1 MHKLLVLVIFIL
13 IAGNSSGQ
21 PLLTLEDAVTLG
33 LQNNFDIRIAR
44 NQQKIAEN
52 NTGKGLAGFL
62 PKVDLNGTISQV
74 DNKQELDLPVVTSNN
89 DINSLNAEVVLN
101 WTLFDGFKMFVNNST
116 FKSQA
121 ELGKMQARD
130 QIENIIVQ
138 ISQAYFNLSQ
148 QDQLYRVALETKQ
161 ISATRLE
168 REKVRNEIGGAS
180 STDLYNAQVSYNND
194 QSSLLTREL
203 TLSTA
208 REQLNILLGRDP
220 ETAYTVTDE
229 IEIPELVYD
238 YEEIKRIALERNSSL
253 EAARLNREIAEKKV
267 KSAYAPFLPKVSLF
281 ARYGYADQTRRS
293 DIGDYPGMDIGTTNK
308 DATIGLNLS
317 YNIFNGSSDKI
328 DLQNARITANNQN
341 LAQRDAQNKL
351 VGSVKEIFDTYRQQ
365 LQIVQLEEA
374 NISAAQ
380 RNMEIQQ
387 ELHELGAA
395 GSLEFRDAQV
405 RFAAA
410 RTALITARFQA
421 RISRL
426 QIEKLIGMLETE

>member
-1 MHKLLVLVIFIL
+1 MHKLSVLVIFIL

-44 NQQKIAEN
+44 NQQQIAEN
-52 NTGKGLAGFL
+52 NKGKGLAGFL

-74 DNKQELDLPVVTSNN
+74 DNKLELDLPVVTSNN

-116 FKSQA
+116 FQSQA
-121 ELGKMQARD
+121 ELGEMQARD
-130 QIENIIVQ
+130 QIESIIVQ

-161 ISATRLE
+161 ISSTRLE

-203 TLSTA
+203 ALSTA
-208 REQLNILLGRDP
+208 MEQLNILLGRDP

-229 IEIPELVYD
+229 IEIPELAYN

-253 EAARLNREIAEKKV
+253 EAARLNREIAEKQV

-281 ARYGYADQTRRS
+281 AKYGYTDQTRRS
-293 DIGDYPGMDIGTTNK
+293 DIGDYPGMDVGTTNK
-308 DATIGLNLS
+308 DATIGLSLS

-351 VGSVKEIFDTYRQQ
+351 IGSVKEIFDTYRQQ

-380 RNMEIQQ
+380 RNMELQQ

-395 GSLEFRDAQV
+395 SSLEFRDAQV
-405 RFAAA
+405 QFAAA